1 MRFGRIL
8 AGVVIFVILV
18 FITKNLTFRDY
29 NGLKK
34 RVVRKFSSCVPS
46 SWGEVVK
53 GVKTHL
59 DTRRPVL
66 ALTLD
71 ACGSKGDGFDAD
83 LINYLVKEKIPATLF
98 ISGRWIDKNPEI
110 FKDLSKNNL
119 FEIENHG
126 LEHRPCSVKGSSAY
140 GIKGTDSA
148 SVVVDEIELNSRKI
162 KSLTGHKPKFY
173 RSGTAYYDEVAIE
186 IVSYLGYQ
194 VIGFSVIGDAGATY
208 SKEQIKEALL
218 KGARPG
224 AIILCH
230 MNHPEGET
238 AEGLMEVIPKL
249 KKMGFRF
256 VKLRNYKLK

>member
-1 MRFGRIL
+1 MKFGRIL
-8 AGVVIFVILV
+8 AGAVIFVILA
-18 FITKNLTFRDY
+18 FIAKNLIFSDY
-29 NGLKK
+29 NRLKK
-34 RVVRKFSSCVPS
+34 SVVRKFGSCVPS

-53 GVKTHL
+53 GVKTRL
-59 DTRRPVL
+59 DTKRPVL

-83 LINYLVKEKIPATLF
+83 LINYLVKEKIPVTLF
-98 ISGRWIDKNPEI
+98 ISGKWMDKNPEI

-126 LEHRPCSVKGSSAY
+126 LEHRPCSVKGNSAY

-148 SVVVDEIELNSRKI
+148 SGAMDEIELNSQKI

-173 RSGTAYYDEVAIE
+173 RSGTAYYDEVAVE
-186 IVSYLGYQ
+186 IASHLGYQ

-208 SKEQIKEALL
+208 SKEQIKKALL
-218 KGARPG
+218 KGIWPG
-224 AIILCH
+224 EIMLCH
-230 MNHPEGET
+230 MNHPECET
-238 AEGLMEVIPKL
+238 AEGLIEAIPEL
-249 KKMGFRF
+249 EKMGFRF